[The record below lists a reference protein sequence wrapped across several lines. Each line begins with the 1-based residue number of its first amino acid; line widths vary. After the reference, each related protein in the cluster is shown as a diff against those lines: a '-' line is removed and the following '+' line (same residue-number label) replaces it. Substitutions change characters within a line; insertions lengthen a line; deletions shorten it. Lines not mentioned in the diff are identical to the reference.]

1 MTRGVRMAIRVARN
15 FAPIALVAMLCC
27 AAHGVATNRVL
38 TVDQDGNVSSTK
50 GLATQ
55 ADLAAIAMSNELA
68 RAEQAAAK
76 DGYETATNLLSA
88 AAQSVLTTPVI
99 YMGVEMTGFEAAV
112 AFDENSKVLIT
123 GIRPK
128 VREVAVDGTA
138 CWETEIDFAFQEA
151 LQDVQPLV
159 EWTQALAKGHPRSG
173 WDILQGAYVTAPVLQ
188 EGSYTDRVGTV
199 YANVYTMSARIPKE
213 YSGEQSF
220 LAISVPNDA
229 ALADGTAYD
238 MPGVKGGYS
247 GTVEWGENVLVFRG
261 GYLVEVAK

>member
-1 MTRGVRMAIRVARN
+1 MAVRAARD
-15 FAPIALVAMLCC
+15 FAPVALTAMLCC

-88 AAQSVLTTPVI
+88 AARSVLTTPVI

-128 VREVAVDGTA
+128 VREVAVDGAA

-159 EWTQALAKGHPRSG
+159 EWSQVLGKDHPRGG
-173 WDILQGAYVTAPVLQ
+173 WDVLQGAYVTAPVLQ

-213 YSGEQSF
+213 HSGEQSF

-261 GYLVEVAK
+261 DYLVEVTK